1 MNKMPLTKFKQL
13 FNLQGCSYSP

>member
-13 FNLQGCSYSP
+13 FNLLGCSYCP